1 MSIENNNTDELSLK
15 ELSKKI
21 IRISNK
27 KKKTFTLLFI
37 GIMLLSAAYF
47 IKVIIK
53 PSYKSE
59 VVLKSR
65 FIKKETLGKI
75 LDNYNNAISDEK
87 SQLSNELKLIFE
99 KNNIVKLEAQE
110 IKADISSPD
119 RNDATKYYTLVT
131 IYSQKPSSDNIEN
144 VNAIINDIKLNATI
158 DNDIAIGK
166 TKTEEAIAE
175 LDTLLKTA
183 LPAGNSFKNRLEGNS
198 TMLVMN
204 DLYRSLNELLSRKSQ
219 LKTELM
225 YYQTENLIFKI
236 SPLVLKKT
244 ISFPLAIFAIGLGI
258 WFLICTFWIGGII
271 VFGDEE

>member
-1 MSIENNNTDELSLK
+1 MSIENNNTDEISLK

-87 SQLSNELKLIFE
+87 NQLTNELKLIFE

-131 IYSQKPSSDNIEN
+131 IYSQKPSKDNIEN

-166 TKTEEAIAE
+166 IKTEEAIAE

-258 WFLICTFWIGGII
+258 WFLIFTFWTGGII

>member
-1 MSIENNNTDELSLK
+1 MSVENNYTDELSLK

-87 SQLSNELKLIFE
+87 NQLTDELKLIFE
-99 KNNIVKLEAQE
+99 KNHIVKLEAQE

-198 TMLVMN
+198 TLLVMN
-204 DLYRSLNELLSRKSQ
+204 DLYRSLNDLLSRKSQ

>member
-1 MSIENNNTDELSLK
+1 MSVENNYTDELSLK

-27 KKKTFTLLFI
+27 KKKTFTLLFL

-65 FIKKETLGKI
+65 FIKKETLGKV

-87 SQLSNELKLIFE
+87 NQLSNELKLIFE

>member
-1 MSIENNNTDELSLK
+1 MSIENNKTDEISLK
-15 ELSKKI
+15 ELFKKVV
-21 IRISNK
+21 RISNK
-27 KKKTFTLLFI
+27 NKKTFTLLLV
-37 GIMLLSAAYF
+37 GIMLLSTAYF

-65 FIKKETLGKI
+65 YLKKETLGKI
-75 LDNYNNAISDEK
+75 LDNYNNAILDEK
-87 SQLSNELKLIFE
+87 NQLSNELKLIFE
-99 KNNIVKLEAQE
+99 KNHIVKLEAQE
-110 IKADISSPD
+110 IKADITSPD

-131 IYSQKPSSDNIEN
+131 IYSQKPSNDNIEN
-144 VNAIINDIKLNATI
+144 VNDIINDIKLNATI

-166 TKTEEAIAE
+166 IKTEEAIAE

-183 LPAGNSFKNRLEGNS
+183 LPAGNSFRNRLEGNS

-204 DLYRSLNELLSRKSQ
+204 DLYRSLNDLLSRKSQ
-219 LKTELM
+219 LKSELM
-225 YYQTENLIFKI
+225 YYQTENLVFKI

-244 ISFPLAIFAIGLGI
+244 ISFPLAIFAIGIGI

-271 VFGDEE
+271 VFGDEV

>member
-1 MSIENNNTDELSLK
+1 MSIENNNTDEISLK

-87 SQLSNELKLIFE
+87 NQLTNELKLIFE

-131 IYSQKPSSDNIEN
+131 IYSQKPSKDNIEN

-166 TKTEEAIAE
+166 IKTEEAIAE

-204 DLYRSLNELLSRKSQ
+204 DLYKSLNELLSRKSQ

-258 WFLICTFWIGGII
+258 WFLIFTFWTGGII

>member
-1 MSIENNNTDELSLK
+1 MSVENNYPDELSLK

-87 SQLSNELKLIFE
+87 NQLTDELKLIFE
-99 KNNIVKLEAQE
+99 KNHIVKLEAQE

-198 TMLVMN
+198 TMLIMN

>member
-1 MSIENNNTDELSLK
+1 MSVENNYTDELSLK

-87 SQLSNELKLIFE
+87 NQLTDELKLIFE
-99 KNNIVKLEAQE
+99 KNHIVKLEAQE

>member
-1 MSIENNNTDELSLK
+1 MSVEKNNIEEISLK

-37 GIMLLSAAYF
+37 GIILLSSAYF
-47 IKVIIK
+47 IKVIVK

-87 SQLSNELKLIFE
+87 NLLSNELKLIFE
-99 KNNIVKLEAQE
+99 KNHIVKIEAQE

-131 IYSQKPSSDNIEN
+131 IYSQKPSNDNIEN

-158 DNDIAIGK
+158 DNDITIGK
-166 TKTEEAIAE
+166 IKTIEAIAE

-198 TMLVMN
+198 TLLVMN
-204 DLYRSLNELLSRKSQ
+204 DLYRSLNELISRKAQ

-244 ISFPLAIFAIGLGI
+244 ISFPLAIFAIGIGV
-258 WFLICTFWIGGII
+258 WFFICTFWIGGII

>member
-1 MSIENNNTDELSLK
+1 MSVENNYTDELSLK

-75 LDNYNNAISDEK
+75 LDNYNNAITDEK
-87 SQLSNELKLIFE
+87 NLISNELKLIFE
-99 KNNIVKLEAQE
+99 KNHIVKIEAQE
-110 IKADISSPD
+110 IKADITSPD

-131 IYSQKPSSDNIEN
+131 IYSQKPSNDNIEN
-144 VNAIINDIKLNATI
+144 VNDIINDIKLNATI
-158 DNDIAIGK
+158 DNDITIGK
-166 TKTEEAIAE
+166 IKTEEAIAE

-204 DLYRSLNELLSRKSQ
+204 DLYRSLNDLLSRKSQ

-225 YYQTENLIFKI
+225 FYQTENLIFKI

-244 ISFPLAIFAIGLGI
+244 ISYPLAIFAIGLGI
-258 WFLICTFWIGGII
+258 WFLICTFWIGGTI

>member
-1 MSIENNNTDELSLK
+1 
-15 ELSKKI
+15 
-21 IRISNK
+21 
-27 KKKTFTLLFI
+27 
-37 GIMLLSAAYF
+37 MLLSAAYF

-87 SQLSNELKLIFE
+87 NQLTNELKLIFE

-131 IYSQKPSSDNIEN
+131 IYSQKPSKDNIEN

-166 TKTEEAIAE
+166 IKTEEAIAE

-204 DLYRSLNELLSRKSQ
+204 DLYKSLNELLSRKSQ

-258 WFLICTFWIGGII
+258 WFLIYTFWTGGII

>member
-1 MSIENNNTDELSLK
+1 MGIENNYTDEISLK

-27 KKKTFTLLFI
+27 KKKTFTLLFG

-87 SQLSNELKLIFE
+87 NQLSKELKLIFE

-131 IYSQKPSSDNIEN
+131 MYSQKPSNDNIEN

-166 TKTEEAIAE
+166 IKTEEAIAE

-198 TMLVMN
+198 TLLVMN
-204 DLYRSLNELLSRKSQ
+204 DLYRSLNDLLSRKSQ

>member
-1 MSIENNNTDELSLK
+1 MSIENNNTDEISLK

-53 PSYKSE
+53 PSYKSK
-59 VVLKSR
+59 VILKTR
-65 FIKKETLGKI
+65 LIKKETLGKI

-87 SQLSNELKLIFE
+87 NQLTNELKLIFE

-131 IYSQKPSSDNIEN
+131 IYSQKPSKDNIEN

-166 TKTEEAIAE
+166 IKTEEAIAE

-204 DLYRSLNELLSRKSQ
+204 DLYKSLNELLSRKSQ

-258 WFLICTFWIGGII
+258 WFLIFTFWTGGII

>member
-1 MSIENNNTDELSLK
+1 MSIENNNTDEISLK

-87 SQLSNELKLIFE
+87 NQLTNELKLIFE

-131 IYSQKPSSDNIEN
+131 IYSQKPSKDNIEN

-166 TKTEEAIAE
+166 IKTEEAIAE

>member
-1 MSIENNNTDELSLK
+1 MSVENNYTDELSLK

-87 SQLSNELKLIFE
+87 NQLTDELKLIFE
-99 KNNIVKLEAQE
+99 KNHIVKLEAQE

-198 TMLVMN
+198 TLLVMN

>member
-1 MSIENNNTDELSLK
+1 MSVENNYTDELSLK

-87 SQLSNELKLIFE
+87 NQLTDELKLIFE
-99 KNNIVKLEAQE
+99 KNHIVKLEAQE

-131 IYSQKPSSDNIEN
+131 IYSQKPSSDNIQRRCQR
-144 VNAIINDIKLNATI
+144 ILLNDIKTKR
-158 DNDIAIGK
+158 IAI
-166 TKTEEAIAE
+166 
-175 LDTLLKTA
+175 D
-183 LPAGNSFKNRLEGNS
+183 
-198 TMLVMN
+198 
-204 DLYRSLNELLSRKSQ
+204 Q
-219 LKTELM
+219 
-225 YYQTENLIFKI
+225 
-236 SPLVLKKT
+236 
-244 ISFPLAIFAIGLGI
+244 
-258 WFLICTFWIGGII
+258 
-271 VFGDEE
+271 

>member
-1 MSIENNNTDELSLK
+1 MSIENNKTDEISLK
-15 ELSKKI
+15 ELFKKVV
-21 IRISNK
+21 RISNK

-87 SQLSNELKLIFE
+87 NQLTDELKLIFE
-99 KNNIVKLEAQE
+99 KNHIVKLEAQE

-198 TMLVMN
+198 TMLIMN

>member
-99 KNNIVKLEAQE
+99 KNNIVKLEALE

>member
-1 MSIENNNTDELSLK
+1 MSIENNNTDEISLK

-27 KKKTFTLLFI
+27 KKKTFTLLFG

-87 SQLSNELKLIFE
+87 NQLTNELKLIFE

-131 IYSQKPSSDNIEN
+131 IYSQKPSKDNIEN

-166 TKTEEAIAE
+166 IKTEEAIAE

-204 DLYRSLNELLSRKSQ
+204 DLYKSLNELLSRKSQ

-258 WFLICTFWIGGII
+258 WFLICTFWTGGII